1 MYPNMSVEDYIE
13 ERTCEYKGRLYSVRD
28 NGAVYRHQKEGSRP
42 APLDNVWTF
51 GKKDSSNGYMM
62 IAGLRVHQIVATAF
76 HGVPESPNLVVDHID
91 NNKCN
96 NRPSNLHWV
105 TRLENALNN
114 PITRAKI
121 EMVCSIEEFIQN
133 PSILRGHEQKHSQFN
148 WMRAVTPAE
157 AKASYEKWLQW
168 AQLSVE
174 ERRNIGGEAG
184 EWLYKNPKQGLIS
197 EVSSHRKTAA
207 SSSWANA
214 NKQFYEAHEKHDASL
229 VNFRRWKIALVDR
242 TEESIFPLA
251 PLSTSGGVNVIDKYR
266 NSLLP
271 NADFLI
277 SRYYKTIVKE
287 VIYFEK
293 ENKLRVL
300 SERTNAQRT
309 PLYIFEIWADNDTI
323 YHRYVGSYG
332 LSKPK
337 LVAEAMHDLSKFNRQ
352 EWKYKQNKPQ
362 NL

>member
-1 MYPNMSVEDYIE
+1 MVSFDDYVEE
-13 ERTCEYKGRLYSVRD
+13 KVCEYKGRIYSVRD
-28 NGAVYRHQKEGSRP
+28 NGAVCRHQKEGSRP

-76 HGVPESPNLVVDHID
+76 HGIPESPNLVVDHID

-133 PSILRGHEQKHSQFN
+133 PSILRGHEQKHSHFN
-148 WMRAVTPAE
+148 WMRAVTPEE

-168 AQLSVE
+168 AKLPIE
-174 ERRNIGGEAG
+174 ERKSKGGEAG
-184 EWLYKNPKQGLIS
+184 EWLYENPEQRRTSEALSHSKIS
-197 EVSSHRKTAA
+197 A
-207 SSSWANA
+207 SSTWANA
-214 NKQFYEAHEKHDASL
+214 NREFNEAYEKQDSSL
-229 VNFRRWKIALVDR
+229 AGFKRWGIALVDR

-251 PLSTSGGVNVIDKYR
+251 PLSTLGGEEVIDKYR
-266 NSLLP
+266 KSLILDK
-271 NADFLI
+271 DFLI
-277 SRYYKTIVKE
+277 SRYYKTIVKD
-287 VIYFEK
+287 VVYFE
-293 ENKLRVL
+293 EERKLRVL
-300 SERTNAQRT
+300 SERLNAQRT
-309 PLYIFEIWADNDTI
+309 PLYIFEIWADDGII
-323 YHRYVGSYG
+323 YHKFVGSYS

-337 LVAEAMHDLSKFNRQ
+337 LVEEAMHDLSKFNRQ
-352 EWKYKQNKPQ
+352 EWKYTQNKPH
-362 NL
+362 

>member
-1 MYPNMSVEDYIE
+1 MSVEDYIE
-13 ERTCEYKGRLYSVRD
+13 ERNCEYKGRLYSVRD

-51 GKKDSSNGYMM
+51 GKKDFSNGYMM

-76 HGVPESPNLVVDHID
+76 HGMPESPNLVVDHID

-168 AQLSVE
+168 AKLPIE
-174 ERRNIGGEAG
+174 ERKSKGGEAG
-184 EWLYKNPKQGLIS
+184 EWLYENPEQGRTS
-197 EVSSHRKTAA
+197 EVLSHSKISA
-207 SSSWANA
+207 SSTWANA
-214 NKQFYEAHEKHDASL
+214 TRELNEAYEKQNSYFDGFK
-229 VNFRRWKIALVDR
+229 RWGIALVDR

-251 PLSTSGGVNVIDKYR
+251 PLSTSGGEDVINKYR
-266 NSLLP
+266 NSLIP
-271 NADFLI
+271 DADFLI
-277 SRYYKTIVKE
+277 SRYYKTIVKD
-287 VIYFEK
+287 VVYFE
-293 ENKLRVL
+293 EERKLRVL
-300 SERTNAQRT
+300 SERLNAQRT
-309 PLYIFEIWADNDTI
+309 PLYIFEIWANDDII
-323 YHRYVGSYG
+323 YHKFVGSYS
-332 LSKPK
+332 LSKPN
-337 LVAEAMHDLSKFNRQ
+337 LVEEAMHDLTKFNRQ